1 MFLLAISPVGRAIA
15 ARIQGGGRIP
25 DDQVERLEAGQ
36 QAVLDEMEAL
46 RHDVVEMQERLDFA
60 ERMLAQQ
67 RERRPAGRG
76 RDAGRLVV
84 AQTAAGVDLEARA
97 GEGCRRPVGRPGRP
111 AQSARRGT
119 ARAHAGGVR

>member
-1 MFLLAISPVGRAIA
+1 MDVESILAIVFIFGGGSMFLLAISPVGRAIA
-15 ARIQGGGRIP
+15 ARIQGGGRVS

-67 RERRPAGRG
+67 REKGALPA
-76 RDAGRLVV
+76 
-84 AQTAAGVDLEARA
+84 
-97 GEGCRRPVGRPGRP
+97 EGGTPG
-111 AQSARRGT
+111 A
-119 ARAHAGGVR
+119 

>member
-1 MFLLAISPVGRAIA
+1 MESILAIVFIFGGGSMFLLAISPVGRAIA

-46 RHDVVEMQERLDFA
+46 RHDVTEMQERLDFA

-67 RERRPAGRG
+67 REKGALPAP
-76 RDAGRLVV
+76 
-84 AQTAAGVDLEARA
+84 
-97 GEGCRRPVGRPGRP
+97 EGGMSG
-111 AQSARRGT
+111 A
-119 ARAHAGGVR
+119 

>member
-1 MFLLAISPVGRAIA
+1 MEGILAIVFIFGGGSMFLLAISPVGRAIA

-46 RHDVVEMQERLDFA
+46 RHDVTEMQERLDFA

-67 RERRPAGRG
+67 RERGALPA
-76 RDAGRLVV
+76 
-84 AQTAAGVDLEARA
+84 
-97 GEGCRRPVGRPGRP
+97 EGGTPG
-111 AQSARRGT
+111 A
-119 ARAHAGGVR
+119 